1 MIPTVVSQPVY
12 ATHNIATNTRK
23 STVTSKAGTRFKNQ
37 QNEDLAV
44 DDSFDT
50 GSFNPV
56 RMLQE
61 MREFRIA

>member
-1 MIPTVVSQPVY
+1 MQSQPLY
-12 ATHNIATNTRK
+12 ATTNATKKSEKTTIAQK
-23 STVTSKAGTRFKNQ
+23 SPTRFKGQ

-56 RMLQE
+56 LMLQE